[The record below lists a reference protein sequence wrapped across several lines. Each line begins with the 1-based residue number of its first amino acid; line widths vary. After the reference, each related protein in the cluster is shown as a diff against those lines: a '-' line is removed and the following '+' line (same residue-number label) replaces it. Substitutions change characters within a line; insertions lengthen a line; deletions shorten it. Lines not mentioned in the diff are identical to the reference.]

1 MLSVKQR
8 ASFKIKDAK
17 CRLHLR
23 NKGKMEEA
31 GRMLGPGLDW
41 GPPSIGMSGHL
52 TLPTSQLL
60 RLARSPKPHWH
71 PELWKEQGQKQW
83 QAQSPRSPRGPPTPT
98 HSYPRLKEN

>member
-31 GRMLGPGLDW
+31 GRILGPGLDW
-41 GPPSIGMSGHL
+41 GPHFNGL
-52 TLPTSQLL
+52 LTTTLPTPPLL
-60 RLARSPKPHWH
+60 CLVRFL
-71 PELWKEQGQKQW
+71 PEITSTLNSGTEQGKKQ
-83 QAQSPRSPRGPPTPT
+83 
-98 HSYPRLKEN
+98 L

>member
-31 GRMLGPGLDW
+31 GKMPGPGLD
-41 GPPSIGMSGHL
+41 
-52 TLPTSQLL
+52 
-60 RLARSPKPHWH
+60 
-71 PELWKEQGQKQW
+71 
-83 QAQSPRSPRGPPTPT
+83 RGP
-98 HSYPRLKEN
+98 HSNSQGATKPSPPLGSTA

>member
-31 GRMLGPGLDW
+31 SRILGPGLDW
-41 GPPSIGMSGHL
+41 GPHSNRLSGHQAL
-52 TLPTSQLL
+52 PAPQLFCLVRWPKSHWTL
-60 RLARSPKPHWH
+60 
-71 PELWKEQGQKQW
+71 
-83 QAQSPRSPRGPPTPT
+83 
-98 HSYPRLKEN
+98 

>member
-31 GRMLGPGLDW
+31 SRTLGQGLDW
-41 GPPSIGMSGHL
+41 GPYPNGLSGHH
-52 TLPTSQLL
+52 TFPTPLL
-60 RLARSPKPHWH
+60 LCLLARSPKTHWRH
-71 PELWKEQGQKQW
+71 ELWTEQGK
-83 QAQSPRSPRGPPTPT
+83 
-98 HSYPRLKEN
+98 RLL